1 MANIIPQVV
10 KKYIKG
16 HFYMLFVPEK
26 FSNAPR
32 LEALLFYTYTLL
44 ILPFLIYT
52 NSNYFNIQS
61 LLEFITGITEQ
72 YLVSI
77 ILYSV
82 IYIFGSFYLP
92 VWITNLGVILNSLL
106 RARKFPSSNELHP
119 WFLGMPTFMR
129 NRFVLKVIAV
139 TLSSLTTYLVLFNF
153 RNSIF
158 SFPLPSLFLNDILS
172 PATLILLFTGELVI
186 FISIITQKLG
196 EKKQNIDIPD
206 IPLVT
211 EEKFIEQRNILGS
224 LVSSL
229 DPEIKIQFFH
239 SPYPTAYFNRRNK
252 NVIQISDM
260 FLQSKMEHV
269 KHTIYHQFE
278 HREQGN
284 KTFRP
289 ILFLLTFHFFAYL
302 LFTSLFWW
310 NIIPPFLRRYRFF
323 IVYYIVFLGSFF
335 ITRWLILNLEIEA
348 ETKVAMRMG
357 KRDYEIAVSETLE
370 LLRDKLP
377 KKEYIP
383 GLGIDRFYH
392 YSPLSH
398 VFIYAVLKRIGSL

>member
-1 MANIIPQVV
+1 
-10 KKYIKG
+10 
-16 HFYMLFVPEK
+16 MLFVPEK
-26 FSNAPR
+26 FSNVPR
-32 LEALLFYTYTLL
+32 VEALLFYLYTLL

-52 NSNYFNIQS
+52 NSRYFILQS
-61 LLEFITGITEQ
+61 LLSFISGISEP

-77 ILYSV
+77 ILYSA
-82 IYIFGSFYLP
+82 IYILGSLYLLR
-92 VWITNLGVILNSLL
+92 WITNLGIILNSLL
-106 RARKFPSSNELHP
+106 RARKFPSGNEMLP
-119 WFLGMPTFMR
+119 WFLGVPTFMR
-129 NRFVLKVIAV
+129 KRFDLKVVAI
-139 TLSSLTTYLVLFNF
+139 TFSSLTTYLVLFNF
-153 RNSIF
+153 GNALF
-158 SFPLPSLFLNDILS
+158 SFPVYSRFLNDLLSYPTIL
-172 PATLILLFTGELVI
+172 LLFTGELVI

-196 EKKQNIDIPD
+196 ERKLNIDIPD

-211 EEKFIEQRNILGS
+211 EEKVIEQRNILGS

-239 SPYPTAYFNRRNK
+239 SPYPTAYFDRRNK
-252 NVIQISDM
+252 NVIHISEM
-260 FLQSKMEHV
+260 LLQSKIEDV
-269 KHTIYHQFE
+269 KHMIYHEFE

-289 ILFLLTFHFFAYL
+289 ILFLLTFQLIAYL
-302 LFTSLFWW
+302 LFTSQFWW
-310 NIIPPFLRRYRFF
+310 DIILPFQRRYGFF
-323 IVYYIVFLGSFF
+323 TIYYIVFLGSFF

-370 LLRDKLP
+370 FLRDNLP

-392 YSPLSH
+392 YIPLSH